1 MWNNLSTANMWKTI
15 LLTYDKA
22 IHFIKLRK
30 IFVLC
35 LLYLQKCFLQEEFAQ
50 FHQEVQS
57 RSQPVVLE
65 TQFHLELNSPP
76 QLIGRGHLVPSW
88 SEQTD
93 SLHYLQDMQNE
104 NIRFIIWCGH
114 QVKRNVAVITINVL
128 ASLLF
133 WLSPWIW
140 FWGPWGFFLHIKM

>member
-22 IHFIKLRK
+22 IHFIKLRT

-93 SLHYLQDMQNE
+93 SLHYLQVIFKFKCNFLRGGVEKPRCSVMSLE
-104 NIRFIIWCGH
+104 CEIMISLKLEIPIRKLNYLKFNYCNW
-114 QVKRNVAVITINVL
+114 
-128 ASLLF
+128 
-133 WLSPWIW
+133 
-140 FWGPWGFFLHIKM
+140 